1 MLKQLFTIV
10 LCGLLFGSLHFVL
23 RKTRLVDVAGSFGA
37 RTSKFFA
44 TAHAVASPREG
55 LHDNGYPGYGCTWV
69 AENRSEQ
76 TETLVN

>member
-44 TAHAVASPREG
+44 TAHAVASPREESPRQWISRLWMYLG
-55 LHDNGYPGYGCTWV
+55 RREP
-69 AENRSEQ
+69 Q
-76 TETLVN
+76 